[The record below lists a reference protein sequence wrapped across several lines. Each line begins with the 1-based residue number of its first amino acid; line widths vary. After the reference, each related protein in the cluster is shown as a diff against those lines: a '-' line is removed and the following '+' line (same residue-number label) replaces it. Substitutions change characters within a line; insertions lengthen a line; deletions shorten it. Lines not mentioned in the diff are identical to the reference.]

1 MEIRNPP
8 NYHLSLKIF
17 LILLSLLPLLLMS
30 VEFDDT
36 DELIPAVTAASTDK
50 ANTKDRCISYNSVE
64 KTITI
69 RCGTNNRLSDIHN
82 TIQDRN
88 VIDRL
93 SDGNWLLN
101 ASITIERGAT
111 LAIDPQDTK
120 WLKIIADGTN
130 AYPITVLGS
139 LKIDS
144 VKVTSWNPVTNG
156 FAISKGTRELNDALR
171 KYDVTEGF
179 PRPYIRIEEEA
190 SGNTNITNSEIAY
203 LGYEAG
209 LGEGKTGLTYLGG
222 DNSIIRNNDIHD
234 LYFAFYSKEVGG
246 MIIENNHIHNNGH
259 YGLDPHTR
267 THDMLIRNNT
277 VHDNGSIGIVC
288 SLDCSHITLEN
299 NKAYNNA
306 RIGIML
312 SRNMHDSI
320 IRNNIVYNE
329 TQGIFVSKSH
339 NNQIYNNSV
348 ADVRNGIYLKNM
360 SSGNIVHDNIIKNPT
375 SSGIQVNTGAAGNTF
390 FHNTI
395 IDAPAKKAIV
405 TDTDIIKEIDSKK
418 QTGIEIDSK
427 NSSQNKF
434 NDNIVT
440 ANRM

>member
-8 NYHLSLKIF
+8 TNQLSLKIF
-17 LILLSLLPLLLMS
+17 LISLSLLPLLLMS
-30 VEFDDT
+30 SEFDDI
-36 DELIPAVTAASTDK
+36 DGLISAVTAASTDK
-50 ANTKDRCISYNSVE
+50 SNTEDRCISYNSVE
-64 KTITI
+64 KTITM
-69 RCGTNNRLSDIHN
+69 RCGTNNRLTDIHD

-93 SDGNWLLN
+93 SGGIWLLN
-101 ASITIERGAT
+101 AGIIIQRGAT
-111 LAIDPQDTK
+111 LVIDPQDTK

-130 AYPITVLGS
+130 AYPITVLGN

-144 VKVTSWNPVTNG
+144 VKVTSWNPLTNG
-156 FAISKGTRELNDALR
+156 YAISKGNRELNDALG

-179 PRPYIRIEEEA
+179 PRPYIRIEEDA
-190 SGNTNITNSEIAY
+190 SGNANITNSEIAY

-209 LGEGKTGLTYLGG
+209 LGEGSTGLTYLGG

-288 SLDCSHITLEN
+288 SLDCSHITIEN

-320 IRNNIVYNE
+320 VRNNIVYNE

-339 NNQIYNNSV
+339 GNQIYNNTVS
-348 ADVRNGIYLKNM
+348 AVRNGIYLKNM
-360 SSGNIVHDNIIKNPT
+360 SSGNIVHDNIIKSPT
-375 SSGIQVNTGAAGNTF
+375 NSGIQVNTGATGNTF
-390 FHNTI
+390 FRNTI
-395 IDAPAKKAIV
+395 LDAPTNKAIV
-405 TDTDIIKEIDSKK
+405 TDKEYAKETNDMEPTRKAIDNSV
-418 QTGIEIDSK
+418 QTR
-427 NSSQNKF
+427 NTF
-434 NDNIVT
+434 HDNIVT
-440 ANRM
+440 AAH